1 MKMIDVEAW
10 DRKQH
15 FELYRNITFP
25 HFGVTVPVDIT
36 ALRHYCKREKLSI
49 FKVLM
54 YLSLRTVNRIQNFR
68 TRIRE
73 SKVIEHD
80 IVHPRFTTLLKN
92 DLYSYCEA
100 SYSDDPFQFFRNCDA
115 AVTALNDTP
124 LLFPS
129 PNRDDVVSVTSLPW
143 MSYTAIQHPIQTDPV
158 NSLPWICWGKHY
170 EAGDKILLP
179 LSFQCHHG
187 LADGVHI
194 GRFYEL
200 MQEDLDAVEAVFN
213 GYRSL

>member
-1 MKMIDVEAW
+1 MKMIDFEGW

-15 FELYRNITFP
+15 YDLYKNVTFP

-36 ALRHYCKREKLSI
+36 VLRNFCKRENLSI

-68 TRIRE
+68 TRIRQE
-73 SKVIEHD
+73 GVVEHG

-100 SYSDDPFQFFRNCDA
+100 EYTEDPFQFIKNCDEA
-115 AVTALNDTP
+115 LAELNDRP

-129 PNRDDVVSVTSLPW
+129 PERDDVVSVTSLPW
-143 MSYTAIQHPIQTDPV
+143 MSYTAIQHPIQTNPV

-170 EAGDKILLP
+170 PAGDKILLP

-200 MQEDLDAVEAVFN
+200 IQTDLDTVEAVFN
-213 GYRSL
+213 GYRTL